1 VTVTTDIF
9 AVSDSAVGLG
19 SMTDF
24 EILCTTTVDVDVI
37 VESIVMFWL
46 PEPEILVVKAP
57 PPRGNVAGYVH
68 ISSSTVS
75 ATQQR
80 RRILTPSTPPV

>member
-9 AVSDSAVGLG
+9 TVSDSAVEMG
-19 SMTDF
+19 SMADF

-57 PPRGNVAGYVH
+57 PPRSNVAGYVH

-80 RRILTPSTPPV
+80 RILTPSTPPV